1 MWDSLQSSLIM
12 LKVLRPMK
20 IIFGIFLSIL
30 EFHRLRYTLW
40 SPFKWAVAKSDN
52 KWDDELMKL
61 ATPLVNYAVFLL
73 GVYLTV
79 ILSIEED
86 SIFASITATFVVLVL
101 MLLSGKFLSQSA
113 SLILPGALET
123 LDNKVS

>member
-1 MWDSLQSSLIM
+1 MWDSLQSSLDY
-12 LKVLRPMK
+12 VEGFETYEK

-30 EFHRLRYTLW
+30 GSIVVRYTLW

-73 GVYLTV
+73 GVYLT
-79 ILSIEED
+79 
-86 SIFASITATFVVLVL
+86 
-101 MLLSGKFLSQSA
+101 
-113 SLILPGALET
+113 LEIMG
-123 LDNKVS
+123 LEY